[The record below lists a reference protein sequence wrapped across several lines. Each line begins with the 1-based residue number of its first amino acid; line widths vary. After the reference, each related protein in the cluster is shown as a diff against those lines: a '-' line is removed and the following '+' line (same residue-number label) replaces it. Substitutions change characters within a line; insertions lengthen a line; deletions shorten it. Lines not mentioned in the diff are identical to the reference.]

1 MISPKPHCTNG
12 KTSTLQTNFSASYR
26 PIWVHTK
33 LPTPYERSSPS
44 PHTMAP
50 EDEIPLYTVDFT
62 FRDLLGAELCGD
74 ANDFVTTV
82 NFEVRT
88 DPEGPGEE
96 VEAVG
101 KGMLSLVHFSL
112 AIDAGFPLFEVADAS
127 SSIMAMCEALMSW
140 EEGSEP
146 FDELD
151 GVFQEEPI
159 FNRDICFVE
168 WLEVLPAHR
177 GHEIGRQVLEAI
189 ARRYYMSCGLVV
201 LRGHP
206 LQHVERVPDDLD
218 AWAKAMRYDA
228 LEQDVER
235 AQYQLFGWYQRLG
248 LRKPFDGEYFIA
260 RPRELARLPVAGTTA
275 Q

>member
-1 MISPKPHCTNG
+1 MP
-12 KTSTLQTNFSASYR
+12 
-26 PIWVHTK
+26 
-33 LPTPYERSSPS
+33 
-44 PHTMAP
+44 P
-50 EDEIPLYTVDFT
+50 EDQTPLYAVDFE

-82 NFEVRT
+82 YFKVRT
-88 DPEGPGEE
+88 DPEGPGEQ
-96 VEAVG
+96 VELVG
-101 KGMLSLVHFSL
+101 QGMLSLIHFTL
-112 AIDAGFPLFEVADAS
+112 AIDARFPLFEVMDAS
-127 SSIMAMCEALMSW
+127 SSILAMSEALMSW

-146 FDELD
+146 FDKLDEL
-151 GVFQEEPI
+151 FQEEPI
-159 FNRDICFVE
+159 FNRDMCFVE
-168 WLEVLPAHR
+168 WMEVLPAHR
-177 GHEIGRQVLEAI
+177 GHGIGRQVLEAI

-206 LQHVERVPDDLD
+206 MQHEEQGPEELD

-248 LRKPFDGEYFIA
+248 LRKPFETEYFMV
-260 RPRELARLPVAGTTA
+260 RTEELARLPIPVTTA